1 MPSWSFNKEISVNI
15 SAISMLPLQGAA
27 DPAALAGDSAR
38 LAKEF
43 DAMLLRLML
52 GDLGKSMAGG
62 NEVLGQ
68 VLAEH
73 LATTVDL
80 GLGTAL
86 LGAAAQGARPGAEG
100 DPLGAEGDQP

>member
-1 MPSWSFNKEISVNI
+1 VNI
-15 SAISMLPLQGAA
+15 SAISMLPLQGGP

-43 DAMLLRLML
+43 DAMVLKLML
-52 GDLGKSMAGG
+52 GDLGKSMAGD

-73 LATTVDL
+73 LAATVDL
-80 GLGTAL
+80 GLGAAL
-86 LGAAAQGARPGAEG
+86 LRATAEG
-100 DPLGAEGDQP
+100 AQS